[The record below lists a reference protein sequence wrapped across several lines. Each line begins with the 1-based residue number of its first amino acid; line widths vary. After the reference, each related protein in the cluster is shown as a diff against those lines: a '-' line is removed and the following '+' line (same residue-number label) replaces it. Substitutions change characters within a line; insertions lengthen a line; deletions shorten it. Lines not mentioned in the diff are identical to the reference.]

1 MKQQNRQGKH
11 TRAAKNCK
19 KQQKISESQQ
29 RVPCVEH
36 RTEPFALA
44 SLGRDR
50 RPLLPLDCQLC
61 AALFVVSQQIQRIAL
76 QVLCPGTKDG
86 DHVFLLLPDGIF
98 ELQLVMRYL
107 FLAVDVREDSNL
119 RSSAPLFYLA
129 ANEIADISLPPLLRN
144 CNFFSKNRWRDLF
157 PEGNLRVRFGLPCRF
172 AC

>member
-1 MKQQNRQGKH
+1 
-11 TRAAKNCK
+11 
-19 KQQKISESQQ
+19 
-29 RVPCVEH
+29 
-36 RTEPFALA
+36 
-44 SLGRDR
+44 
-50 RPLLPLDCQLC
+50 
-61 AALFVVSQQIQRIAL
+61 
-76 QVLCPGTKDG
+76 
-86 DHVFLLLPDGIF
+86 
-98 ELQLVMRYL
+98 MRYL

>member
-1 MKQQNRQGKH
+1 ME
-11 TRAAKNCK
+11 NCNSK
-19 KQQKISESQQ
+19 EIKRKPGYSESQQ
-29 RVPCVEH
+29 RVPCAKH

-86 DHVFLLLPDGIF
+86 DHVFLLLPESIF

-107 FLAVDVREDSNL
+107 FLTVDVREDSDL

-129 ANEIADISLPPLLRN
+129 ANELADISLPPLLRN
-144 CNFFSKNRWRDLF
+144 CNFFSKNRWRDLL
-157 PEGNLRVRFGLPCRF
+157 PEGNLRARFGLPCRF